1 MSGERRF
8 VSRAGEKL
16 DAALEAFAERL
27 FSIEGIVAVD
37 LGANVGGFTD
47 CLLKRGAARVYAV
60 ETGYGVLDWGLRQ
73 DERVVVM
80 ERTNALHV
88 ELPEAVDL
96 ATIDVA
102 WTRQRMILPAAA
114 RMLRPGGCIV
124 SLVKPQ
130 YEADRKSLRRGVLP
144 ESDLPDVLDQVRR
157 DVAAARL
164 AIAGEIDSP
173 IQGAKGNTEYVWL
186 IGAA

>member
-27 FSIEGIVAVD
+27 FSIEGIVAAD

-47 CLLKRGAARVYAV
+47 CLLKWGAARVYAV

-73 DERVVVM
+73 DERVVAM

-88 ELPEAVDL
+88 ELPEAVDM

-114 RMLRPGGCIV
+114 RMLKPGGCIV

-157 DVAAARL
+157 DVATAGL